1 MTQIKN
7 NGAINLNHEL
17 KLAFAIAI
25 APTVAPNVGVI
36 KLPNPPPKDSEV
48 NSIWSFTPSVC
59 VTGCNIG
66 TMTLIKP
73 EPDGT
78 KKLNTVATKNIN
90 IDTTPAEEPSSCV
103 VNPLTIVLK
112 ILPFSRM
119 TLIVFAMIIAKAT
132 TSIGLAPARNPST
145 ISLGRLLFIK

>member
-36 KLPNPPPKDSEV
+36 KLPNPPPQDSEV

-59 VTGCNIG
+59 ATGCNIG

-73 EPDGT
+73 EPERT
-78 KKLNTVATKNIN
+78 KKLNTVATDNIN
-90 IDTTPAEEPSSCV
+90 IDTTSAEEPSSCV
-103 VNPLTIVLK
+103 VNPLIIVLK
-112 ILPFSRM
+112 L
-119 TLIVFAMIIAKAT
+119 L
-132 TSIGLAPARNPST
+132 T
-145 ISLGRLLFIK
+145 ISRIKMLVFT